1 GLSRPARGS
10 GALPLAARGGRR
22 YRLSSKAACRG
33 ALSRT
38 GAQWQHIPAPEAI
51 MFRKQALF
59 ALLLLATALPA
70 TTLAAEN
77 DQIVQRFSHGI
88 SNIPGKSLIAVEV
101 NYAPGEKTPAHRH
114 AASAFIMAY
123 VVSSTNRSYTAGEPR
138 SEERR
143 VREERETRCLEYAC
157 S

>member
-1 GLSRPARGS
+1 
-10 GALPLAARGGRR
+10 
-22 YRLSSKAACRG
+22 
-33 ALSRT
+33 
-38 GAQWQHIPAPEAI
+38 

-123 VVSSTNRSYTAGEPR
+123 VVSGSIRSQVAGEPAR
-138 SEERR
+138 VYHAGDTWYEEPGAHHVISENASD
-143 VREERETRCLEYAC
+143 EEPATLLAVFVVDTDHEDLTTVDE
-157 S
+157 